1 MIHNGSPTCRL
12 LVQEETRRYMND
24 ESDYTLLWK
33 FPFTLRHLHVPS
45 TSFLSGSWGRTELFL
60 VFYCQ
65 FCIAVI
71 IPRLPFWIQFHQ
83 LDINFEIPSSFNFL
97 IQFHLTTRGNC
108 QKSIKSDLICSTL
121 ISPTQYF
128 SRFIFTILISFN
140 SMISSFAFV
149 TLLGTLINRPIP
161 KYT

>member
-1 MIHNGSPTCRL
+1 MMSTLRLWELETEREREVFMWVNKKEKRKRGMIHVKRGRL
-12 LVQEETRRYMND
+12 NIG
-24 ESDYTLLWK
+24 
-33 FPFTLRHLHVPS
+33 F
-45 TSFLSGSWGRTELFL
+45 
-60 VFYCQ
+60 
-65 FCIAVI
+65 
-71 IPRLPFWIQFHQ
+71 FWIQFHQ
-83 LDINFEIPSSFNFL
+83 LDISFEIPSSFNFL
-97 IQFHLTTRGNC
+97 IQFHLTTRRNC
-108 QKSIKSDLICSTL
+108 QKSIKSDLICTTL

>member
-12 LVQEETRRYMND
+12 LVQQETTRYMND

-33 FPFTLRHLHVPS
+33 FPFTLQHLHVPLHLFCLGAGVALS
-45 TSFLSGSWGRTELFL
+45 YSLSFTANFAQLLLFHNIL
-60 VFYCQ
+60 
-65 FCIAVI
+65 
-71 IPRLPFWIQFHQ
+71 FWIQFHQ

-97 IQFHLTTRGNC
+97 IQFHLTTRRNC

>member
-1 MIHNGSPTCRL
+1 MPTSGARGDDKIHEWWIRLHFALEVSLLLYNTCWLACPFYTFSVWELGSHWVIPCL
-12 LVQEETRRYMND
+12 L
-24 ESDYTLLWK
+24 L
-33 FPFTLRHLHVPS
+33 PILHS
-45 TSFLSGSWGRTELFL
+45 CYYSTTSF
-60 VFYCQ
+60 
-65 FCIAVI
+65 
-71 IPRLPFWIQFHQ
+71 FWIQFHQ

-97 IQFHLTTRGNC
+97 IQFHLTTRRNY